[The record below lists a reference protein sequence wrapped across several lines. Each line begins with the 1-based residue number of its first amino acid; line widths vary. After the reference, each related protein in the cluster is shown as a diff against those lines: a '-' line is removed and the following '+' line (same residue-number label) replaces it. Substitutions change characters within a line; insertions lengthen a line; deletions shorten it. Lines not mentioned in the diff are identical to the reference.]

1 MKAQLFNLHY
11 SYKIPYGTTKFGN
24 KYCNKRTVLCR
35 NTHPMSGI
43 KVIIFDDNDSL
54 RDSVKMLLQ
63 NSPDFTLA
71 GDYAHCLDVTENIKD
86 TKPDV
91 VIMDIDMPG
100 INGIEGVKLIRRN
113 FPTVQILMFT
123 VFDDD
128 EKVFAAIKAGAAGY
142 ILKNAEPNNLLQAIS
157 EVYNGGAPMTPG
169 IAKKVLHQFQAILP
183 EEEKD
188 YHLSMRE
195 KEVLGLLVEGLSYKM
210 IAGKLNITYDTVRA
224 HMKKIYEKLHVASMT
239 EAVAKAL
246 NHKLFSAK

>member
-1 MKAQLFNLHY
+1 
-11 SYKIPYGTTKFGN
+11 
-24 KYCNKRTVLCR
+24 
-35 NTHPMSGI
+35 MSGI

-54 RDSVKMLLQ
+54 RDSIAMLLQ
-63 NSPDFTLA
+63 DNADFTLA
-71 GDYAHCLDVTENIKD
+71 GGYSHCLDVIENIKS

-100 INGIEGVKLIRRN
+100 MNGIEGVKLVHKN
-113 FPTVQILMFT
+113 FPSIQILMLT

-128 EKVFAAIKAGAAGY
+128 EKVFAAIKAGAGGY
-142 ILKNAEPNNLLQAIS
+142 ILKNAEPQNLLHAIS

-169 IAKKVLHQFQAILP
+169 IAKKVLHQFQTILP

-188 YHLSMRE
+188 YHLSIRE
-195 KEVLGLLVEGLSYKM
+195 KEVLSLLVDGLSYKM

-239 EAVAKAL
+239 EAVAKAI
-246 NHKLFSAK
+246 NQKLFPDK